1 MWSKLAVISAVVMM
15 LAGSA
20 TAELVRMDTPEDKGW
35 LGVYLGT
42 VKDGEGVKILGMVG
56 DDSPAAIAGLKEGD
70 VILRLNGEQIGEL
83 KGLVEIIQDASPGEN
98 LTIDLSRDGNDQT
111 VVVVLG
117 TRPSDM
123 GLTLLQRKS
132 GIDFG
137 GEGPMA
143 FILRSGDH
151 EWSGELEKIME
162 GLDFEVGVGQIKV
175 KVECEDGEGTVTI
188 EKDGETEV
196 HEFDCGED
204 WDAHKSMMFNW
215 QGLHG
220 DDDNVVFGMPHIM
233 KLHIPD
239 IDLDFD
245 FEDIES
251 LHGLPGLNLHF
262 SKIHVQKSA
271 STRFNVDSVVGITL
285 TVTKGDSE
293 LNLNFD
299 SAADLKESRPELYE
313 KYADLIEEL
322 E

>member
-1 MWSKLAVISAVVMM
+1 
-15 LAGSA
+15 
-20 TAELVRMDTPEDKGW
+20 
-35 LGVYLGT
+35 
-42 VKDGEGVKILGMVG
+42 
-56 DDSPAAIAGLKEGD
+56 
-70 VILRLNGEQIGEL
+70 
-83 KGLVEIIQDASPGEN
+83 
-98 LTIDLSRDGNDQT
+98 
-111 VVVVLG
+111 
-117 TRPSDM
+117 M
-123 GLTLLQRKS
+123 G
-132 GIDFG
+132 
-137 GEGPMA
+137 
-143 FILRSGDH
+143 FIFRSGDH
-151 EWSGELEKIME
+151 EWPGDLEEIME
-162 GLDFEVGVGQIKV
+162 NLDFDFEVGQIKV

-220 DDDNVVFGMPHIM
+220 DDDNAMFAFPHVL

-245 FEDIES
+245 LEDIGS
-251 LHGLPGLNLHF
+251 FHGLPGLRRHF
-262 SKIHVQKSA
+262 SAIHTQKSA
-271 STRFNVDSVVGITL
+271 STRFNVDSDGGITV

-299 SAADLKESRPELYE
+299 SAADLERSRPELYE

>member
-1 MWSKLAVISAVVMM
+1 MWSKLAVVSAVVMM

-20 TAELVRMDTPEDKGW
+20 TAELVRLDTPGDKGW

-56 DDSPAAIAGLKEGD
+56 DDSPAAIAGLEEGD
-70 VILRLNGEQIGEL
+70 VILRLDGGKIDGL
-83 KGLVEIIQDASPGEN
+83 KGLVEIIQDASPGERI
-98 LTIDLSRDGNDQT
+98 TIDLSRDGDDET

-123 GLTLLQRKS
+123 GLKVLQGKR
-132 GIDFG
+132 GFAFG

-143 FILRSGDH
+143 FVLRSGDN

-162 GLDFEVGVGQIKV
+162 GLDFEVGQIKV
-175 KVECEDGEGTVTI
+175 KVACEDGEGTVTI
-188 EKDGETEV
+188 ERGDDTEV

-220 DDDNVVFGMPHIM
+220 DDDNVRFGFPHVM

-239 IDLDFD
+239 MDLDFD

-251 LHGLPGLNLHF
+251 LHGLPGLRRHF
-262 SKIHVQKSA
+262 SAIHAHKTA
-271 STRFNVDSVVGITL
+271 STRFNVDSDGGITV

-299 SAADLKESRPELYE
+299 SAADLKQSRPELYE